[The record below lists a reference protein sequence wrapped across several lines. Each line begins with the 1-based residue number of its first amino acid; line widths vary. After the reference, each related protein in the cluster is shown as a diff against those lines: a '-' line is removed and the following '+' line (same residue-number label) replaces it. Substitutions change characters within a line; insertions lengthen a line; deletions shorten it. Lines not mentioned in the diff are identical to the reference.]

1 MPLTNIWTCRCHG
14 DLKINLVDNA
24 LVVSSWDEDI
34 TCLAGPGTC
43 LNKLHFSTRIL
54 GRGFSCAPAS
64 LYCYSVITQAV
75 TIPSRFRSLFQYRFT
90 VILDSHVG
98 HVLVDRLK

>member
-1 MPLTNIWTCRCHG
+1 MP
-14 DLKINLVDNA
+14 
-24 LVVSSWDEDI
+24 
-34 TCLAGPGTC
+34 
-43 LNKLHFSTRIL
+43 
-54 GRGFSCAPAS
+54 PAS